1 MKHRTKTLSNSSLAA
16 ILLMSFF
23 SAPAKALTISDVPL
37 YLAANVDPNLMFI
50 LDDSG
55 SMQFEIMPDDYL
67 YFNQLGGSVTWT
79 FPRANNVYGSADY
92 GNRVATVD
100 ENVPYTALTRSPQVN
115 TLFYNPSI
123 TYKPWIKN
131 DGTFYT
137 NASITCA
144 LHNPQ
149 ITGTGEGFCRDL
161 TTNMTN
167 YNSNTWRTCTN
178 TTTGDCTFST
188 DTKTFWSATYFWKSD
203 ATTDRWN
210 WNSYEKVEIRP
221 STASYTGHGRNN
233 RTDCTNGVCTYA
245 QEIQNFANWYS
256 YYRSRILTAR
266 AGIGIAFSQQ
276 SSNMRVGF
284 GAINKAAT
292 TVDNVSAS
300 TIISGVRPF
309 SGTNR
314 QSFFTSLYDHPILD
328 LGTPLRKALDDAGQ
342 YFSRTDNRGPWGAV
356 PGSDNSTAHLSCRQ
370 NFTILMTDGYW
381 TGTPTSGVDIFQA
394 STAGA
399 RANVDNSSG
408 ALITATDGTTFQYAA
423 SDPFRDNYS
432 NTLADVAMYYWN
444 RDLRTLPNNVPTTT
458 TDPAFWQHM
467 VTYGVGLGVSGSI
480 APDTAWNALNSGS
493 AVNWPD
499 PSPNTWNCAGAICP
513 ARLDDLLHAAINGR
527 GGFFSAADPNTF
539 ATELSS
545 ILSAITDRTEASS
558 AAVTTNST
566 RLDTNSVVYQAKF
579 DSRNWTGQLLAF
591 PVNSNGSLASTASWD
606 AGQRV
611 TAQGSLGRS
620 IFSFNPNNT
629 GTKGVS
635 FYHTNLNTTLS
646 AAQINYLRGDQSAE
660 QPSGTFRKRTG
671 TNALF
676 GDIVNSD
683 PWFIG
688 GTNFGYHLLKPN
700 TDGTPTQESADYVTY
715 RSSATYKARTPLVIV
730 GANDGMLHAFNAKI
744 SGTGN
749 GDEVFAYVPHT
760 ILNSLNA
767 LTEPAY
773 THKYFVD
780 GPPIAADAY
789 FDADNDNDKE
799 WRTVAVGTLGAGG
812 KGVFALDVTFLD
824 PGDNTYQTAETAFS
838 ADRVLWEINSSK
850 TGFADL
856 GFTMGQ
862 ASIVRMANGEYAAI
876 FGNGYNSTNH
886 KAVLYIVN
894 IKTGALITTDAIDTG
909 AGNSTAKNGLST
921 PIAVDVNGD
930 RVVDVIY
937 AGDLLGN
944 MWKFDVS
951 NSDPSKWNIPFK
963 STGKDAAALP
973 LYQAKTAAGV
983 SQPITAKPQVGKHPN
998 SGVMVYFGTGKYFET
1013 GDHTVGTSP
1022 LVQTFYG
1029 IWDDCVKVAG
1039 VTGNCS
1045 STFPNTTRSNLVAQ
1059 TILLEGVF
1067 TAPTVE
1073 EEGEEEPEEPGFNI
1087 EQNIRVTSNSTVDY
1101 ATKKGWYM
1109 DLLSP
1114 PTPTAKGER
1123 VVSQALLRGGRII
1136 FATLIPDDNPCASG
1150 GTSWLMELD
1159 SLTGRRIAK
1168 SPFDLTG
1175 NNLINSEDLI
1185 LLVLQDGVYSIGSTT
1200 GDKTAV
1206 SGIQS
1211 NVGIIKTPGVIS
1223 AGDLEYKYTSGS
1235 TGVMEVTTESV
1246 SGTSGR
1252 QSWRQLR

>member
-1 MKHRTKTLSNSSLAA
+1 MKHLTKTLSSSGLAA
-16 ILLMSFF
+16 ILLVSFF
-23 SAPAKALTISDVPL
+23 SAPAKALNISDLPL

-55 SMQFEIMPDDYL
+55 SMQWEHMPDQTQFFTVY
-67 YFNQLGGSVTWT
+67 T
-79 FPRANNVYGSADY
+79 FPLPAGTYGGTGYTNQVPDHQDNNLHNFFSRSSANNSV
-92 GNRVATVD
+92 
-100 ENVPYTALTRSPQVN
+100 
-115 TLFYNPSI
+115 FYNPDI
-123 TYKPWIKN
+123 TYQPWIAN
-131 DGTFYT
+131 NGAVMP
-137 NASITCA
+137 NADPLCPLYNPALPALGCLAITTEVTQFA
-144 LHNPQ
+144 LWFWNITDQNQNSAFGANANHTYWPISYYNYLGGDRRLRTSYNRVQ
-149 ITGTGEGFCRDL
+149 IT
-161 TTNMTN
+161 
-167 YNSNTWRTCTN
+167 
-178 TTTGDCTFST
+178 
-188 DTKTFWSATYFWKSD
+188 SATPASD
-203 ATTDRWN
+203 TFT
-210 WNSYEKVEIRP
+210 SPGGIV
-221 STASYTGHGRNN
+221 
-233 RTDCTNGVCTYA
+233 RTRDE
-245 QEIQNFANWYS
+245 EIQNFANWFQ
-256 YYRSRILTAR
+256 YYRSRVLAAR
-266 AGIGIAFSQQ
+266 AGIGRAFSTQPT
-276 SSNMRVGF
+276 NMRVGF
-284 GAINKAAT
+284 GTINTGALT
-292 TVDNVSAS
+292 IDGETSNS
-300 TIISGVRPF
+300 TLVRGARPF

-314 QSFFTSLYDHPILD
+314 SDFYDSLYNQVINQS
-328 LGTPLRKALDDAGQ
+328 GTPLRRALNQAGL
-342 YFSRTDNRGPWGAV
+342 YYSRTDNAGPWGAV
-356 PGSDNSTAHLSCRQ
+356 PGTNNTTSHLECRQ
-370 NFTILMTDGYW
+370 SYTILMTDGFW
-381 TGTPTSGVDIFQA
+381 NGPAPAVENADNTNGQVIANPITGETYQYTPT
-394 STAGA
+394 
-399 RANVDNSSG
+399 
-408 ALITATDGTTFQYAA
+408 
-423 SDPFRDNYS
+423 DPYRDQWS
-432 NTLADVAMYYWN
+432 NTLADVAMQYWKT
-444 RDLRTLPNNVPTTT
+444 DLRTTLANKVPVTPEN
-458 TDPAFWQHM
+458 PAFWQHM
-467 VTYGVGLGVSGSI
+467 VTFGVGLGVQGSI
-480 APDTAWNALNSGS
+480 NPDTAWAAVTSGTPI
-493 AVNWPD
+493 AWLD
-499 PSPNTWNCAGAICP
+499 PSLTNP
-513 ARLDDLLHAAINGR
+513 AKLDDLLHAAINGH

-545 ILSAITDRTEASS
+545 ILSAITERTEASS

-620 IFSFNPNNT
+620 IFSFNPSTNL
-629 GTKGVS
+629 GVS
-635 FYHTNLNTTLS
+635 FNHANLVTSLTED
-646 AAQINYLRGDQSAE
+646 QINYLRGDQSEE
-660 QPSGTFRKRTG
+660 QPSGAFRKRTG
-671 TNALF
+671 NNALF

-700 TDGTPTQESADYVTY
+700 TDGSPTQEATDYVTY
-715 RSSATYKARTPLVIV
+715 RSSATYRARTPLVIV
-730 GANDGMLHAFNAKI
+730 GANDGMLHAFNAKVT
-744 SGTGN
+744 GTGN

-760 ILNSLNA
+760 ILNALDA
-767 LTEPAY
+767 LTDPAY

-838 ADRVLWEINSSK
+838 AERVLWEINSSK
-850 TGFADL
+850 TGFTDL
-856 GFTMGQ
+856 GFTLGQ

-894 IKTGALITTDAIDTG
+894 IKTGALIKSINTNVGTA
-909 AGNSTAKNGLST
+909 TAKNGLST

-930 RVVDVIY
+930 RVVDAIY
-937 AGDLLGN
+937 AGDLQGN

-951 NSDPSKWNIPFK
+951 SSNPDQWDEAFGNNTTPR
-963 STGKDAAALP
+963 P
-973 LYQAKTAAGV
+973 LYQAKTAGNV
-983 SQPITAKPQVGKHPN
+983 SQPITGKPQVGKHPT

-1022 LVQTFYG
+1022 LVHTFYG
-1029 IWDDCVKVAG
+1029 IWDTCVKVAG
-1039 VTGNCS
+1039 VTGNCP
-1045 STFPNTTRSNLVAQ
+1045 STFPNTNRSNLVAQ

-1067 TAPTVE
+1067 TVPTVE
-1073 EEGEEEPEEPGFNI
+1073 DEDEEEPEEPGFNI
-1087 EQNIRVTSNSTVDY
+1087 EQNVRVSSNNTVDY

-1109 DLLSP
+1109 DLVSP
-1114 PTPTAKGER
+1114 PSATAKGER

-1136 FATLIPDDNPCASG
+1136 FTTLIPDDNPCASG

-1175 NNLINSEDLI
+1175 NNLINSEDLV
-1185 LLVLQDGVYSIGSTT
+1185 LVEVVDGVYSIGTT
-1200 GDKTAV
+1200 SGVKTAV

-1235 TGVMEVTTESV
+1235 TGAMEVTTESV
-1246 SGTSGR
+1246 SGSSGR